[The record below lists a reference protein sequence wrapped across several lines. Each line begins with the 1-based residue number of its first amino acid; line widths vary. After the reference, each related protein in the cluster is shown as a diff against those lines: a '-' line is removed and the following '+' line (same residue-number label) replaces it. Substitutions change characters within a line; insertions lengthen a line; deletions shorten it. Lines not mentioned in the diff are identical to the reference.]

1 MVFLKNNSPF
11 SNVMLLIFR
20 NTVADGEAVQLDSSK
35 KDANSNSD
43 NKDSIIEVLFIYF
56 HSLVSYYCNYNIFNL

>member
-1 MVFLKNNSPF
+1 MLFFKSNSPF
-11 SNVMLLIFR
+11 SNVMFLIFR
-20 NTVADGEAVQLDSSK
+20 NTVADGEAVQLDFSK

-56 HSLVSYYCNYNIFNL
+56 HSLVS